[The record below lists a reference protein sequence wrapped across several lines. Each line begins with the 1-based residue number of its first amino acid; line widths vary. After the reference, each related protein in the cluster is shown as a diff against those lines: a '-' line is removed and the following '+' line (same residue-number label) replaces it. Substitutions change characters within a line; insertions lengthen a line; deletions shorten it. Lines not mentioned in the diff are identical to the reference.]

1 MNQPTI
7 AMHTMKL

>member
-7 AMHTMKL
+7 SNHGKNG